1 MEDGAPI
8 TLPKPLHVA
17 RQANRLRQ
25 KLRPED
31 PTDLDFELEEE
42 HIPDH
47 FFRKD
52 VQVQVRFYAICSDQ
66 QRLRRLAPGFKQSG
80 IRQVW
85 ATILL
90 VSKISV

>member
-1 MEDGAPI
+1 MALPYLPDQEIEPMFHRLEASSHSHSSGILPI
-8 TLPKPLHVA
+8 REVNMD
-17 RQANRLRQ
+17 REQNMANVIL
-25 KLRPED
+25 
-31 PTDLDFELEEE
+31 
-42 HIPDH
+42 
-47 FFRKD
+47 
-52 VQVQVRFYAICSDQ
+52 VRFYAICSDQ